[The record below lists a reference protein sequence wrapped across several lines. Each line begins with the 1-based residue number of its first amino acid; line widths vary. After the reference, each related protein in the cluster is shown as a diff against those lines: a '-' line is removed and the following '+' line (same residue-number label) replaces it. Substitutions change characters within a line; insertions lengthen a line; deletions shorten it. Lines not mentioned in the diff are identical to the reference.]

1 MKKLITLLVFSVT
14 AVQAALVF
22 HLKLDEGAT
31 DPFATTVSSA
41 VSTNTGVLAG
51 SVLPV
56 WFTTNLAPIP
66 GAGTTAALFF
76 DATAAAPKP
85 SINTDYLG
93 LTGQVARTVCAWI
106 KSETT
111 QPATGGGGIIV
122 NYGGGSGGSIGAGRY
137 TFRVTDDAGG
147 ALQLDGVNDFARVL
161 NWNGISGNAARTLS
175 LWGKEPASTASPNDI
190 WAGWGDTSGSARVR
204 WDFGLANSTAAGMR
218 LELNSG
224 FASLNGASIGDDA
237 WHMVTVT
244 YATAATG
251 LTFYLDGTLY
261 GTATFSTGAPNTITA
276 GNLGIAIGAGIREV
290 AAPNG
295 NAARF
300 VAGLID
306 DVRIYD
312 TELTAGDVQN
322 LYLTTVPEPS
332 AAALLGLG
340 GLALAL
346 RRARR
351 D

>member
-1 MKKLITLLVFSVT
+1 MPVFPTTNCILFMKLRPHLTL
-14 AVQAALVF
+14 AVVLTLAPAAFGQLQL
-22 HLKLDEGAT
+22 HL
-31 DPFATTVSSA
+31 PFDSATTDGGGNLISPDASGFGRNA
-41 VSTNTGVLAG
+41 FL
-51 SVLPV
+51 
-56 WFTTNLAPIP
+56 NLAASNAVYGVS
-66 GAGTTAALFF
+66 GAR
-76 DATAAAPKP
+76 
-85 SINTDYLG
+85 I
-93 LTGQVARTVCAWI
+93 VA
-106 KSETT
+106 
-111 QPATGGGGIIV
+111 
-122 NYGGGSGGSIGAGRY
+122 GARAG
-137 TFRVTDDAGG
+137 GG

-175 LWGKEPASTASPNDI
+175 LWVKEPASTTNPNDI

-224 FASLNGASIGDDA
+224 FATLNGATIGDDT

-261 GTATFSTGAPNTITA
+261 GTATFSTGAPNTITT

-290 AAPNG
+290 AASNG